1 MKFSYPDGS
10 RPLDGFT
17 IERGIG
23 AGGFGEVY
31 CAVSDIGKRVAL
43 KKIQRNLDIELR
55 GVRQC
60 INIKHINLISL
71 WDIRIDDHGES
82 WVVME
87 YVPGPSLRD
96 IIQQYPTGMDHSQV
110 KRWFLSAASGV
121 AYLHQQGIVHRDLKP
136 GNIFMDEETQ
146 IIKIGDY
153 GLSKFMA
160 ASRRSGQTE
169 SVGTFHY
176 MAPEIGRGAYGKEID
191 IYALAIILFEM
202 LTGDVPFDGESTQEI
217 IMKHLTDDPRLDRI
231 PHEYRQIISRS
242 MLKDPL
248 QRYHSIPEMLLDAP
262 WPEVVENCQHIVSL
276 QTMGPFS
283 STPAAGLP
291 IQVNPNVDQSAR
303 LNPSTPS
310 TPSTPPNQSEIVM
323 AELMESEIVFGPVKH
338 SHLGIQGTDPNW
350 TEAGQDHFSFPNS
363 PASNSR
369 RQSEN
374 HGPLR
379 EKSSNT
385 AAEIWSVGEI
395 SYLPPNPSSNQVAG
409 QFSVSGLP
417 PANSTMIA
425 GRNSPPLAVTS
436 TPWIMKDAYP
446 FPGWKRA
453 SDEPIAAA
461 LQNWTAELANWWRYG
476 NISTPIK
483 LTVLIVVS
491 VTLILNSAW
500 LLPVAI
506 LLGLVYLVY
515 YTARSW
521 WLGDQADV
529 FFAEGEEL
537 TRFRSNEK
545 LSRRAKKAFL
555 SELRSRW
562 SQRPSSVQVREVIV
576 AMLVA
581 TSACGIFSLLGLAV
595 GGVISGTAMGSG
607 RLYLWFFLT
616 SMIGSFMLILTSKF
630 WESRPNEPILRRVT
644 FLGLGTLLGAITF
657 FTGNLLK
664 INLARPYPLDAEPTL
679 ETALVSPLIIEGM
692 PVFPAYLIYF
702 TALMGILRWWLQ
714 IDPLRSTRLS
724 ILSVSLCLVWAVVF
738 SFLLELPILANC
750 ITAVVISLAIQLASP
765 WVAPDWRAA
774 LEKHRHRFTETAWG
788 PQRHSP

>member
-71 WDIRIDDHGES
+71 WDIRVDEHGES

-96 IIQQYPTGMDHSQV
+96 IILQYPSGMERQQV

-146 IIKIGDY
+146 VIKIGDY

-176 MAPEIGRGAYGKEID
+176 MAPEIGRGVYGKEID

-202 LTGDVPFDGESTQEI
+202 LTGEVPFDGESTQEI
-217 IMKHLTDDPRLDRI
+217 IMKHLTDDPRLDRV
-231 PHEYRQIISRS
+231 PHEYRQVISRAL
-242 MLKDPL
+242 LKDPL
-248 QRYHSIPEMLLDAP
+248 QRYHSIPEMLLDVP

-283 STPAAGLP
+283 STPVAGLT
-291 IQVNPNVDQSAR
+291 IRTNWAVDQSAHLNR
-303 LNPSTPS
+303 SNPSD
-310 TPSTPPNQSEIVM
+310 QSEIVM

-338 SHLGIQGTDPNW
+338 SHSGDQTTDPNRIG
-350 TEAGQDHFSFPNS
+350 AGQDRFSAPNS
-363 PASNSR
+363 PASISR
-369 RQSEN
+369 PQSEN
-374 HGPLR
+374 GESSR
-379 EKSSNT
+379 ENSMPS
-385 AAEIWSVGEI
+385 AAAFLPSGEI
-395 SYLPPNPSSNQVAG
+395 SYLPPTAPENQGGG
-409 QFSVSGLP
+409 QFSVSGLSP
-417 PANSTMIA
+417 VTSAMMA
-425 GRNSPPLAVTS
+425 GRNLPPLAVTS

-453 SDEPIAAA
+453 NDEPIAAA
-461 LQNWTAELANWWRYG
+461 LKNWTAELANWWRYG

-491 VTLILNSAW
+491 VTLIINSAW
-500 LLPVAI
+500 LLPVAM
-506 LLGLVYLVY
+506 LLGLVYLIY
-515 YTARSW
+515 YSARSW
-521 WLGDQADV
+521 WMGDQSDA
-529 FFAEGEEL
+529 FFANVEEPAL
-537 TRFRSNEK
+537 FGSAEK
-545 LSRRAKKAFL
+545 LSGRAKKAYL
-555 SELRSRW
+555 SELRTLW
-562 SQRPSSVQVREVIV
+562 SQRSRGVQVREVMI

-581 TSACGIFSLLGLAV
+581 VCACGVFSLLGLAV
-595 GGVISGTAMGSG
+595 GGVISGTATGSG
-607 RLYLWFFLT
+607 RLYLWFLLT

-630 WESRPNEPILRRVT
+630 WESRPNEPVLRRVT
-644 FLGLGTLLGAITF
+644 FLGLGTLLGTVTF
-657 FTGNLLK
+657 FLGNLLK
-664 INLARPYPLDAEPTL
+664 INLDRPYPVDAEPTI

-692 PVFPAYLIYF
+692 PTFPAYLIYF

-714 IDPLRSTRLS
+714 VDPLRTTRLS
-724 ILSVSLCLVWAVVF
+724 ILNASLVLVWAVVF
-738 SFLLELPILANC
+738 SFLLELPVLANC
-750 ITAVVISLAIQLASP
+750 ITAVVISLAIQLAAP

-774 LEKHRHRFTETAWG
+774 FEKQRHRFTETAWG
-788 PQRHSP
+788 PQQHSP